1 MPGSITSGPLTSR
14 VVRQMAGELSVS
26 SSARD
31 RTERLVAV
39 LRESLGVHAAVV
51 YERRR
56 AGGSAP
62 MVYSC
67 GISDE
72 LARHM
77 TDRRLDPERVSALEA
92 FIDDVTVARAIR
104 STDLAGTVY
113 ESIDQLRWAA
123 SFPVPSGED
132 VVGVL
137 ILAWR
142 GPVELSDEQIDLC
155 ETGAALIGVA
165 LRQDA
170 LLEREAELA
179 TLRER
184 ARLAR
189 DIHDSA
195 TQAITAAVINIE
207 AADRAL
213 ATDPGG
219 ARRGLDAA
227 KQLARD
233 TLAEL
238 RRSIWNLRS
247 SLLQERSLADA
258 LEVIAQPLRS
268 AGLRC
273 VIDVHG
279 ATGEVPADTAEAA
292 VSIAREAA
300 SNIVRHAGAANAEIA
315 LVVTLSSVVLTVV
328 DDGRGLPGTVSE
340 ASFGLVGME
349 ERAHSV
355 GGTLRVSSYPGR
367 GTRVEAYLPYGD
379 STD

>member
-1 MPGSITSGPLTSR
+1 
-14 VVRQMAGELSVS
+14 MAGELSLS

-39 LRESLGVHAAVV
+39 LRESLDVRAAVV

-56 AGGSAP
+56 AGGQAP

-67 GISDE
+67 GISEE
-72 LARHM
+72 LRGHM
-77 TDRRLDPERVSALEA
+77 TDRRLDPERVAALET
-92 FIDDVTVARAIR
+92 FIADVSIARKPRTA
-104 STDLAGTVY
+104 DLVGTVY
-113 ESIDQLRWAA
+113 QEIDGLRWAM
-123 SFPVPSGED
+123 SFPVSSGDE

-137 ILAWR
+137 ILAW
-142 GPVELSDEQIDLC
+142 PQAVALEEEQLDLC
-155 ETGAALIGVA
+155 ETAAALIGVA

-170 LLEREAELA
+170 LIEREAELA

-195 TQAITAAVINIE
+195 TQAVTAAVINIE
-207 AADRAL
+207 AAGRAL
-213 ATDPGG
+213 DSDPVS
-219 ARRGLDAA
+219 ARQALDAA
-227 KQLARD
+227 KQLARE

-247 SLLQERSLADA
+247 SLLQERSIGDA
-258 LEVIAQPLRS
+258 LDVIAQPLRS

-273 VIDVHG
+273 TIDVLG
-279 ATGEVPADTAEAA
+279 ATSEIPADTAEAA
-292 VSIAREAA
+292 ISIAREAA
-300 SNIVRHAGAANAEIA
+300 SNILRHSGAVSAEIS
-315 LVVTLSSVVLTVV
+315 LVVTHSSVVLAVA
-328 DDGRGLPGTVSE
+328 DDGTGLPGEVAE
-340 ASFGLVGME
+340 GSFGLIGME

-355 GGTLRVSSYPGR
+355 GGTLRVSSYPGQ

-379 STD
+379 PTD

>member
-1 MPGSITSGPLTSR
+1 MTSATALTST
-14 VVRQMAGELSVS
+14 VVRQMAGELSAS
-26 SSARD
+26 TSARD

-39 LRESLGVHAAVV
+39 LRESLSVHAAVV
-51 YERRR
+51 YQRRPVS
-56 AGGSAP
+56 GEAP

-67 GISDE
+67 GISAD
-72 LARHM
+72 LAQHM
-77 TDRRLDPERVSALEA
+77 TDRQLDPERVAALEA
-92 FIDDVTVARAIR
+92 FINVVAVAGRPRI
-104 STDLAGTVY
+104 SDLQGTVY
-113 ESIDQLRWAA
+113 DKIDRLLWSVA
-123 SFPVPSGED
+123 FPVSCGTE

-142 GPVELSDEQIDLC
+142 EPVELTPDQADLC
-155 ETGAALIGVA
+155 ETASALIGVA

-170 LLEREAELA
+170 LIERESELA

-195 TQAITAAVINIE
+195 TQAITASVLNIE

-213 ATDPGG
+213 ESDPAA
-219 ARRGLDAA
+219 ARQALDAA

-247 SLLQERSLADA
+247 SLLQERSLHDA
-258 LEVIAQPLRS
+258 LEKIAAPLRA
-268 AGLRC
+268 AGIRC
-273 VIDVHG
+273 SVEVHG
-279 ATGEVPADTAEAA
+279 ATGDIPAEIGEAA
-292 VSIAREAA
+292 ISIAREAA
-300 SNIVRHAGAANAEIA
+300 SNVLKHSGAMSAEMV
-315 LVVTLSSVVLTVV
+315 LVA
-328 DDGRGLPGTVSE
+328 TVSGVIVSVTDNGKGM
-340 ASFGLVGME
+340 ADSVSDGSFGLIGME

-355 GGTLRVSSYPGR
+355 RGSLRVSSYPGH

-379 STD
+379 PTD